1 MASMFDP
8 KCGVPVY
15 EQTDLDLVKKCS
27 RINGYFSAGII
38 SFFIIIVAVAIYIS
52 TKKIADPVLGIT
64 QDAADKVNK
73 TRFIV
78 IITVTCILL
87 VLIWVGMPSLSA
99 WMELNQW
106 HSYQHERGL
115 LKNQGYSD
123 RDIVKYQQKT
133 FLNQQRVNASR
144 QRAAAT
150 ASAGFEI
157 ASAIANR

>member
-1 MASMFDP
+1 MFDP
-8 KCGVPVY
+8 KCGVPIY

-27 RINGYFSAGII
+27 RISGYFSAGIL
-38 SFFIIIVAVAIYIS
+38 SLFIIFGAVIIYIS
-52 TKKIADPVLGIT
+52 TKKIPDPVSGIT
-64 QDAADKVNK
+64 QDTVDKVNK
-73 TRFIV
+73 KRLIV
-78 IITVTCILL
+78 IIAVTCILL
-87 VLIWVGMPSLSA
+87 LLIWVGIPSLSA
-99 WMELNQW
+99 WVELNKW

-133 FLNQQRVNASR
+133 FLNQQRVAASQ

-150 ASAGFEI
+150 VSAGWNI